1 MSKEKI
7 LSQLHVL
14 ESELHDQLRLAKLEG
29 IMLLVTSTSI
39 EEASN
44 CVKMRFD
51 EIKTLFNKRVSLIL
65 DEYSREEKELE
76 VLLDKNMEIL
86 SDPNEAEDVKII
98 SKSNLDMINI
108 KMEMSDKEKEALMK
122 FSDNINIQIEE
133 TKNLIIGDL
142 RN

>member
-76 VLLDKNMEIL
+76 MLLDKNMEIL
-86 SDPNEAEDVKII
+86 SDPNETEDIKII

-108 KMEMSDKEKEALMK
+108 RMEMSDKEKEALMK